1 MDVVIIM
8 LFPGQLKD
16 KAKIVS
22 RCIIL
27 SYAITET
34 TILKNKLRKVH
45 AHT

>member
-27 SYAITET
+27 SYAI
-34 TILKNKLRKVH
+34 ILKNKLRKVH